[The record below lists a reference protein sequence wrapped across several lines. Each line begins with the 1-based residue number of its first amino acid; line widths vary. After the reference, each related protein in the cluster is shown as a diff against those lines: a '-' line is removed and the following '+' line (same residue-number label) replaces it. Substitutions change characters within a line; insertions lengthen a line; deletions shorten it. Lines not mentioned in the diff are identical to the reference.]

1 MNERPAF
8 QDGSLV
14 WDPALGEANMRIIIA
29 DDHPLFRT
37 ALSHAVTKVWSSAEV
52 VEASSAAQART
63 ELEGG
68 AEALLLDL
76 HMEDSSGLSVL
87 MDLRQ
92 DFPALPI
99 VIVSAS
105 EEPRVYAAAE
115 QLGAA
120 GFIPKSSGLDEM
132 RASLSAVRDGDTAFP
147 ENDAGSDDDLTR
159 MASLTPAQRRILG
172 SIRQGLLNKQ
182 IAYEQDISEATVK
195 AHITAIF
202 RKLGVSNRTQA
213 VLLAAKLDVDQPAT
227 DAVGACRSLRTGG
240 VERCAK
246 QVEIN
251 ARRAAGDD
259 GLSRRLASIAT
270 AANSVSSLSSAVSNI
285 AGG

>member
-1 MNERPAF
+1 
-8 QDGSLV
+8 
-14 WDPALGEANMRIIIA
+14 MRVIIA

-37 ALSHAVTKVWSSAEV
+37 ALSHAVAKVWDGALV
-52 VEASSAAQART
+52 VEASSASEARR

-105 EEPRVYAAAE
+105 EEPRVFAAAQ

-132 RASLSAVRDGDTAFP
+132 RASLSAVRDGDHAFP
-147 ENDAGSDDDLTR
+147 ENDAGEDDDLER

-172 SIRQGLLNKQ
+172 AIRQGLLNKQ

-213 VLLAAKLDVDQPAT
+213 VLLAAKLDVDQPSAEC
-227 DAVGACRSLRTGG
+227 GA
-240 VERCAK
+240 A
-246 QVEIN
+246 
-251 ARRAAGDD
+251 
-259 GLSRRLASIAT
+259 
-270 AANSVSSLSSAVSNI
+270 
-285 AGG
+285 

>member
-1 MNERPAF
+1 
-8 QDGSLV
+8 
-14 WDPALGEANMRIIIA
+14 MRIIIA

-52 VEASSAAQART
+52 IEASSAAQARA

-172 SIRQGLLNKQ
+172 SSRQGLLNKQ

-227 DAVGACRSLRTGG
+227 DAVGA
-240 VERCAK
+240 
-246 QVEIN
+246 
-251 ARRAAGDD
+251 
-259 GLSRRLASIAT
+259 
-270 AANSVSSLSSAVSNI
+270 
-285 AGG
+285 